1 MGKKKL
7 IKRKRGLGRGLDALL
22 GTGSKGESQQ
32 DSAQENTSTN
42 EQLESSAPQQVKD
55 GSLRNIPIEFIQPGT
70 YQPRV
75 DMHAEALEELADSI
89 KAQGVIQPIVIRPL
103 AADKNA
109 PASEQ
114 KYEIIAGE
122 RRWRASQMAGLDKVP
137 AVIRE
142 VSDKTTIAMALI
154 ENIQREDL
162 NPVEEANAIRR
173 LINEFSMTHQ
183 TAAEAVGRSRT
194 AVSNLLRLLEL
205 GNETKILLENGD
217 LEMGHAR
224 ALLALDN
231 IQQIEAAKQVISM
244 ELSVRD
250 TEKLVK
256 KIQAPKVIKAEAKPD
271 PDINLLENSLSEKL
285 GAKVNFKHNTKG
297 KGKMFIAYN
306 SLDELEGILAHI
318 K

>member
-1 MGKKKL
+1 MKK
-7 IKRKRGLGRGLDALL
+7 KRGLGRGLDALL
-22 GTGSKGESQQ
+22 GTKSLGKTDQ
-32 DSAQENTSTN
+32 DSDNRDSQNNKTSIN
-42 EQLESSAPQQVKD
+42 ANLESTTQPDKD
-55 GSLRNIPIEFIQPGT
+55 GTLRNVPIELIQPGA
-70 YQPRV
+70 YQPRI

-89 KAQGVIQPIVIRPL
+89 KAQGVIQPIVIRL
-103 AADKNA
+103 LTTDKNT
-109 PASEQ
+109 PANEQ

-122 RRWRASQMAGLDKVP
+122 RRWRASQMAGLDKIP

-142 VSDKTTIAMALI
+142 VSDKATIAMALI

-162 NPVEEANAIRR
+162 NPIEEANAIRR
-173 LINEFSMTHQ
+173 LINEFNMTHQ

-205 GNETKILLENGD
+205 GAETKILLENGD

-231 IQQIEAAKQVISM
+231 SQQNEAAKQVISM

-256 KIQAPKVIKAEAKPD
+256 KFLAPKVIKKEIKPD
-271 PDINLLENSLSEKL
+271 PDISLLENTLSEKL
-285 GAKVNFKHNTKG
+285 GANVNFKHNTKG
-297 KGKMFIAYN
+297 KGKMFISYN
-306 SLDELEGILAHI
+306 SLDELEGILEHI

>member
-1 MGKKKL
+1 L
-7 IKRKRGLGRGLDALL
+7 IKKKRGLGRGLDALL

-32 DSAQENTSTN
+32 DSEPENISATKG
-42 EQLESSAPQQVKD
+42 LEPSAPQQDKD
-55 GSLRNIPIEFIQPGT
+55 GTLRNVPIELIQPGV
-70 YQPRV
+70 YQPRI
-75 DMHAEALEELADSI
+75 DMHADALEELADSI

-103 AADKNA
+103 K
-109 PASEQ
+109 ASKKTPSKEQ

-122 RRWRASQMAGLDKVP
+122 RRWRASQMAGLDNIP

-142 VSDKTTIAMALI
+142 VTDKATIAMALI

-173 LINEFSMTHQ
+173 LINEFNMTHQ

-224 ALLALDN
+224 ALLALEND
-231 IQQIEAAKQVISM
+231 QQIEAAKQVISM

-256 KIQAPKVIKAEAKPD
+256 KFLAPKIIKAETKPD
-271 PDINLLENSLSEKL
+271 PDINNLENSLSEKL

>member
-1 MGKKKL
+1 L

-22 GTGSKGESQQ
+22 GTGSKSNTQQ
-32 DSAQENTSTN
+32 DTEQDSNSSTN
-42 EQLESSAPQQVKD
+42 DHIESAPQQNKD
-55 GSLRNIPIEFIQPGT
+55 GTLRNVPIELIQPGT

-103 AADKNA
+103 NTDKNT
-109 PASEQ
+109 PANEQ
-114 KYEIIAGE
+114 KFEIIAGE
-122 RRWRASQMAGLDKVP
+122 RRWRASQMAGLDKIP

-142 VSDKTTIAMALI
+142 VTDKATIAMALI

-162 NPVEEANAIRR
+162 NPVEEANAIKR
-173 LINEFSMTHQ
+173 LINEFNMTHQ

-224 ALLALDN
+224 ALLALEN
-231 IQQIEAAKQVISM
+231 AQQIEAAKQVISM

-256 KIQAPKVIKAEAKPD
+256 KLLTPKVIKAETKPD
-271 PDINLLENSLSEKL
+271 PDISNLENSLSEKL